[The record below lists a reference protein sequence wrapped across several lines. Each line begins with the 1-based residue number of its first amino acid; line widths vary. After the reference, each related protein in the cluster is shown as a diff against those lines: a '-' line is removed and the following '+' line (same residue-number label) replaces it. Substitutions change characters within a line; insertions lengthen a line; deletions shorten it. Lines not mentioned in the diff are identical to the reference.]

1 MIIVLTGENSF
12 ALKRELN
19 TLVSAFLS
27 EHGDFGLER
36 FDGEESEYDRSR
48 ESLESLPFL
57 AAKKLVVLRSPSAN
71 KQFLEHAERL
81 FSSLPDSTDVIVIEP
96 KLDKRTVYY
105 KYLKKQPGFTEYAE
119 LDELALAKWL
129 SAEAKVQGG
138 TLSPGDARYLAERVG
153 LSQQILINELTKLIS
168 YDANITRETINLLT
182 EPSPQSTIFEL
193 LEAAFAGRSK
203 RALEIYQNLRQARE
217 EPIAIIAMIAW
228 QLHVLALVKTAGSRD
243 SADLAREAKVNPF
256 VVRKSQGIANRM
268 TLAELKDL
276 THTVLELDV
285 ALKSRSIDPD
295 EALKNL
301 IVTWK

>member
-36 FDGEESEYDRSR
+36 FDGEESEYDRIR